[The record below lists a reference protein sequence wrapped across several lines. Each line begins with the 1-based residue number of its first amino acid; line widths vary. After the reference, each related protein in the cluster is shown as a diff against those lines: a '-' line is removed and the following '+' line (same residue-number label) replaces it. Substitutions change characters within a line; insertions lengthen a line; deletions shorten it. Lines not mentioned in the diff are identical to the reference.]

1 MEDAVNYL
9 RKVRKGAMF
18 LIDAP
23 SGTGKGTIIKE
34 LMKQDPKLK
43 FSVSVTTRP
52 QRNNEVDGVDYY
64 FISDEQYNKYL
75 AEDAFYEYV
84 DSQYGNRYAT
94 LRSEVDSFL
103 NVGEDVI
110 FDIDWVGAR
119 QIKEKAPN
127 DVVTIYML
135 PPSIKELRRRLEG
148 RKTDSQEVIDKRM
161 GMVVDKIVHWQEF
174 DYVVIC
180 DNPQNASERIRQII
194 SAERMKRTRQQEG
207 LENFVN
213 ELINEAKQESK

>member
-1 MEDAVNYL
+1 MEDVINYL

-34 LMKQDPKLK
+34 LMKRDDKLR

-52 QRNNEVDGVDYY
+52 PRNNEVDGVDYY
-64 FISDEQYNKYL
+64 FISDEQYDKYK

-110 FDIDWVGAR
+110 FDIDWAGAR
-119 QIKEKAPN
+119 QMKEKAP
-127 DVVTIYML
+127 DQVVTIYML

-161 GMVVDKIVHWQEF
+161 GMVVDKLVHWQEF
-174 DYVVIC
+174 DDVVVC
-180 DNPQNASERIRQII
+180 DTVEDTVEKIRRII
-194 SAERMKRTRQQEG
+194 SGERMKRVRQQEG
-207 LENFVN
+207 LSTVVN
-213 ELINEAKQESK
+213 KLIEESKNDK

>member
-1 MEDAVNYL
+1 
-9 RKVRKGAMF
+9 MF

-34 LMKQDPKLK
+34 LMKRDDKLR

-52 QRNNEVDGVDYY
+52 PRNNEVDGVDYY
-64 FISDEQYNKYL
+64 FISDEQYDKYK

-119 QIKEKAPN
+119 QMKEKAP
-127 DVVTIYML
+127 DQVVTIYML

-161 GMVVDKIVHWQEF
+161 GMVVDKLVHWQEF
-174 DYVVIC
+174 DYVVVC
-180 DNPQNASERIRQII
+180 DTVEDTVEKIRRII
-194 SAERMKRTRQQEG
+194 SGERMKRVRQQEG
-207 LENFVN
+207 LSTVVN
-213 ELINEAKQESK
+213 KLIEESKNDK

>member
-1 MEDAVNYL
+1 MEDVINYL

-34 LMKQDPKLK
+34 LMKRDDKLR

-52 QRNNEVDGVDYY
+52 PRNNEVDGVDYY
-64 FISDEQYNKYL
+64 FISDEQYDKYK

-119 QIKEKAPN
+119 QMKEKAP
-127 DVVTIYML
+127 DQVVTIYML

-161 GMVVDKIVHWQEF
+161 GMVVDKLVHWQEF
-174 DYVVIC
+174 DYVVVC
-180 DNPQNASERIRQII
+180 DTVEDTVEKIRRII
-194 SAERMKRTRQQEG
+194 SGERMKRVRQQEG
-207 LENFVN
+207 LSTVVN
-213 ELINEAKQESK
+213 KLIEESKNDK

>member
-1 MEDAVNYL
+1 
-9 RKVRKGAMF
+9 

-34 LMKQDPKLK
+34 LMKRDEKLK

-52 QRNNEVDGVDYY
+52 PRNNEVDGVDYY
-64 FISDEQYNKYL
+64 FISDEQYDKYK

-94 LRSEVDSFL
+94 LRSEVDNFL

-119 QIKEKAPN
+119 QMKEKAP
-127 DVVTIYML
+127 DQVVTIYML

-161 GMVVDKIVHWQEF
+161 GMVVDKLVHWQEF
-174 DYVVIC
+174 DYVVVC
-180 DNPQNASERIRQII
+180 DTVEDTVEKIRRII
-194 SAERMKRTRQQEG
+194 SGERMKRVRQQEG
-207 LENFVN
+207 LSTVVN
-213 ELINEAKQESK
+213 KLIEESKNDK

>member
-1 MEDAVNYL
+1 MEDVVNYL

-34 LMKQDPKLK
+34 LMKKDNKLK

-52 QRNNEVDGVDYY
+52 PRNNEVDGVDYY
-64 FISDEQYNKYL
+64 FISDEQYDKYK

-94 LRSEVDSFL
+94 MRSEVDSFL

-119 QIKEKAPN
+119 QMKEKAPN

-148 RKTDSQEVIDKRM
+148 RKTDSKEVIDKRM
-161 GMVVDKIVHWQEF
+161 GMVVDKIEHWQEF

-180 DNPQNASERIRQII
+180 TNPEEASGKIRQII
-194 SAERMKRTRQQEG
+194 SAERMKRVRQQEG
-207 LENFVN
+207 LENFVS
-213 ELINEAKQESK
+213 ELIDEAKKEGK

>member
-1 MEDAVNYL
+1 MEDVVNYL

-34 LMKQDPKLK
+34 LMRRDDKLK

-52 QRNNEVDGVDYY
+52 PRNNEVDGVDYY
-64 FISDEQYNKYL
+64 FISDEQYDKYK

-94 LRSEVDSFL
+94 LRSEVDNLL

-119 QIKEKAPN
+119 QMKEKAPN
-127 DVVTIYML
+127 QVVTIYML

-161 GMVVDKIVHWQEF
+161 GMVVDKLVHWQEF
-174 DYVVIC
+174 DYVVVC
-180 DNPQNASERIRQII
+180 DTVEDTVEKIRRII
-194 SAERMKRTRQQEG
+194 SGERMKRVRQQEG
-207 LENFVN
+207 LSTVVN
-213 ELINEAKQESK
+213 TLIEESKNDK